1 MSSADLKSVL
11 AAACHNIVFSS
22 IAVQPCCLQFGSVAW
37 MSGVD
42 NQAMYKAKAFASF
55 LTLRS
60 FQNIL

>member
-11 AAACHNIVFSS
+11 AAACHNIVFSR
-22 IAVQPCCLQFGSVAW
+22 IAVQPW

-42 NQAMYKAKAFASF
+42 NQAMYEAKAFASF
-55 LTLRS
+55 LT